1 MRAIELSR
9 QAAKFLGNL
18 QAKQSRQLAGKLA
31 ELKEN
36 PEPHDSS
43 LLRGYPYRRADVG
56 EFRIIYGFNE
66 LTVSVHLIGKR
77 NDSEVYRLLSRSG
90 L

>member
-9 QAAKFLGNL
+9 QAAKFLSNL
-18 QAKQSRQLAGKLA
+18 QAKQAKQLAGKLA

-43 LLRGYPYRRADVG
+43 MLRGYPYRRADAG
-56 EFRIIYGFNE
+56 EFRIIYEFDE
-66 LTVSVHLIGKR
+66 STVSIHLIGKR
-77 NDSEVYRLLSRSG
+77 NDSEVYRLPSRSG